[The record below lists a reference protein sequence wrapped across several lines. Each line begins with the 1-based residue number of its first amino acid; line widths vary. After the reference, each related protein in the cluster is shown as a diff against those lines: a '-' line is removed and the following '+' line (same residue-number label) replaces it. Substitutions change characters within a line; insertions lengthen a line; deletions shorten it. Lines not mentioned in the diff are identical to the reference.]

1 MRTLFFSLFLI
12 LPSLLFATVL
22 TGQVVKITDGDTFV
36 LLDKNRNQI
45 KIRLDGIDAPEK
57 NQAYGNKAKQ
67 YLSSMIWGVPVKV
80 NVTKKDRYGRS
91 IGKVSTAKFKD
102 VNLEMIKAGY
112 AWHYK
117 EYNQDKSY
125 ASAETNARKKRLG
138 LWQDKNPVYPQN
150 FRKKRIFKRNN
161 KFLSRSIYS

>member
-91 IGKVSTAKFKD
+91 IGKVSTAQIKD

-150 FRKKRIFKRNN
+150 FRKKKKKN
-161 KFLSRSIYS
+161 K